1 MDESQTTFA
10 DTQLSQS
17 PLLESLLDTTH
28 QGICVI
34 NAHGEIVLSNEQLMG
49 WTGKI
54 HLRHLNQLW
63 SNEDLIT
70 LQKQLSILPLR
81 RSTLSLKLCTSTPV
95 NIPVSVRLQRFTEDN
110 HPYHLLIISDLRKE
124 QQWESTLAST
134 QEQHLH
140 FLYAVSA
147 AVCIVRLE
155 NGEILES
162 NEPFASWYGLPR
174 DSLRGESITR
184 FFIDSQTWPKICA
197 RLERQPAGGT
207 ELNVGIHHPD
217 HPRGWAKV
225 LAHLIRFNGYDAA
238 ILSIE
243 DTTQLRD
250 LHRDMTEAKQL
261 LTAVVTTQSQFVSDI
276 DPDMLFQHI
285 LDHIFSMSYCRFGFI
300 ATLDSQQ
307 NVHIQAFNNRD
318 WNVDTINHYMAH
330 HLHEDFNQWYQEDN
344 VLFDALKSGA
354 FRTFYESREL
364 LPFPWLK
371 NFAGVALFSGGEKIG
386 MLGIGNYP
394 APEGHLDPHIF
405 VRMNP
410 LLVTTGNIIKA
421 WENYQKLQDEQLK
434 RLTKQQEAEHLNEDL
449 KKLIAYAAAP
459 IFCVDSRKM
468 ITYWNHSA
476 CRLTGLGQNEVE
488 GIMYVYRLIAKEDHH
503 RLEHALKEAFA
514 DQTLG
519 DLKLRFKTADGYEQV
534 LCSFSPR
541 HNAHGQIIGA
551 WVIAQNIMVQAD
563 YQARLEKL
571 VKQKTAELQQAVYS
585 HKQTLQELKHMTH
598 QQHENTDF
606 NQRFAALAS
615 HEFRGPLSAI
625 QMAAENL
632 ESHFEDLSEEDILR
646 KIKRIRQRAQQ
657 LHDQAHDI
665 LLLTQLETDSIRFH
679 PVLCDVEELCLNIA
693 EQIMV
698 QTQHT
703 HAIEVHL
710 APIHARMD
718 HRLMALAL
726 SNLLENAIKYSPDSD
741 QVHLF
746 LSLEQEHVIFRVEDT
761 GIGILPEE
769 SPDIFKPFYRSPR
782 VVVNTH
788 GSGLGL
794 EIVQRSLRL
803 HQGSISHQSSQKGSI
818 FTVKIPYR
826 SL

>member
-1 MDESQTTFA
+1 MDESQLTFA

-17 PLLESLLDTTH
+17 PLLETLLDTTH
-28 QGICVI
+28 QGVCVI
-34 NAHGEIVLSNEQLMG
+34 NTHGEIVLANEQLIG
-49 WTGKI
+49 WTGKVN
-54 HLRHLNQLW
+54 LRHMNQLW
-63 SNEDLIT
+63 HNEDLIA

-81 RSTLSLKLCTSTPV
+81 RSTLNLNLRTSTQAS
-95 NIPVSVRLQRFTEDN
+95 IPVSVRMQRFTEAA
-110 HPYHLLIISDLRKE
+110 HAYHLLMISDLRKE

-155 NGEILES
+155 TGEILES
-162 NEPFASWYGLPR
+162 NEPFAGWYGIPR

-184 FFIDSQTWPKICA
+184 FFTDSQTWPKICA
-197 RLERQPAGGT
+197 RLERTPTGGV

-217 HPRGWAKV
+217 HPRGWAKI
-225 LAHLIRFNGYDAA
+225 LAHLIRFNGYDAV

-243 DTTQLRD
+243 DTTHLRD
-250 LHRDMTEAKQL
+250 VQRDLAEAKQL

-276 DPDMLFQHI
+276 DADMLFQHI
-285 LDHIFSMSYCRFGFI
+285 LDHVFAMSYCRFGFI
-300 ATLDSQQ
+300 VTLDNRHQLH
-307 NVHIQAFNNRD
+307 VQAFNNKD
-318 WNVDTINHYMAH
+318 WNVDTIGHYVDH
-330 HLHEDFNQWYQEDN
+330 RLQEDFNQWYQENN
-344 VLFDALKSGA
+344 VLFDALKAGA
-354 FRTFYESREL
+354 FRTFYESREQ

-394 APEGHLDPHIF
+394 TPEGHLDPNIF

-410 LLVTTGNIIKA
+410 LLVTTGNIAKA
-421 WENYQKLQDEQLK
+421 WENYQKLQQEQSK
-434 RLTKQQEAEHLNEDL
+434 RQIKQQEAEHLNEDL

-476 CRLTGLGQNEVE
+476 CRMTGLGQSEVE

-519 DLKLRFKTADGYEQV
+519 DLKLRFKTVEGYEQV

-541 HNAHGQIIGA
+541 HNAHGQIVGA
-551 WVIAQNIMVQAD
+551 WVIAQNIMAQAD
-563 YQARLEKL
+563 YQERLEKL

-585 HKQTLQELKHMTH
+585 HEQTLQELKNVTH
-598 QQHENTDF
+598 QHHENTDF
-606 NQRFAALAS
+606 NHRFAALAS

-632 ESHFEDLSEEDILR
+632 EAHFEDLTKEEVLR
-646 KIKRIRQRAQQ
+646 KIKRIRQRSQQ

-665 LLLTQLETDSIRFH
+665 LLLTQLETESIRFH

-693 EQIMV
+693 EQTMV

-710 APIHARMD
+710 QPIHARMD
-718 HRLMALAL
+718 HRLMTLAL
-726 SNLLENAIKYSPDSD
+726 SNLLENAIKYSPESE
-741 QVHLF
+741 QVHLH
-746 LSLEQEHVIFRVEDT
+746 LSQEEDKIIFKVEDT
-761 GIGILPEE
+761 GIGILPHEE
-769 SPDIFKPFYRSPR
+769 AEIFKPFYRSPR
-782 VVVNTH
+782 VISHTH

-794 EIVQRSLRL
+794 EIVQRSLHL
-803 HQGSISHQSSQKGSI
+803 HQGSIHYQAGQPGSI
-818 FTVKIPYR
+818 FIVKIPYR
-826 SL
+826 GL

>member
-1 MDESQTTFA
+1 MDESQLTFA

-17 PLLESLLDTTH
+17 PLLETLLDTTH
-28 QGICVI
+28 QGVCVI
-34 NAHGEIVLSNEQLMG
+34 NTHGEIVLANEQLIG
-49 WTGKI
+49 WTGKVN
-54 HLRHLNQLW
+54 LRHMNQLW
-63 SNEDLIT
+63 HNEDLIA

-81 RSTLSLKLCTSTPV
+81 RSTLNLNLRTSTPAS
-95 NIPVSVRLQRFTEDN
+95 IPVSVRMQRFTEEA
-110 HPYHLLIISDLRKE
+110 HAYHLLMISDLRKE

-155 NGEILES
+155 TGEILES
-162 NEPFASWYGLPR
+162 NEPFAGWYGIPR

-184 FFIDSQTWPKICA
+184 FFTDSQTWSKICA
-197 RLERQPAGGT
+197 RLERTPTGGV

-217 HPRGWAKV
+217 HPRGWAKI
-225 LAHLIRFNGYDAA
+225 LAHLIRFNGYDAV

-243 DTTQLRD
+243 DTTHLRD
-250 LHRDMTEAKQL
+250 VQRDLAEAKQL

-276 DPDMLFQHI
+276 DADMLFQHI
-285 LDHIFSMSYCRFGFI
+285 LDHVFAMSYCRFGFI
-300 ATLDSQQ
+300 VTLDNRHQLH
-307 NVHIQAFNNRD
+307 VQAFNNKD
-318 WNVDTINHYMAH
+318 WNVDTIGHYVDH
-330 HLHEDFNQWYQEDN
+330 RLQEEFNQWYQENN
-344 VLFDALKSGA
+344 VLFDALKAGA
-354 FRTFYESREL
+354 FRTFYESREQ

-394 APEGHLDPHIF
+394 TPEGHLDPNIF

-410 LLVTTGNIIKA
+410 LLVTTGNIAKA
-421 WENYQKLQDEQLK
+421 WENYQKLQQEQSK
-434 RLTKQQEAEHLNEDL
+434 RQIKQQEAEHLNEDL

-476 CRLTGLGQNEVE
+476 CRMTGLGQNEVE

-519 DLKLRFKTADGYEQV
+519 DLKLRFKTVDGYEQV

-541 HNAHGQIIGA
+541 HNAHGQIVGA
-551 WVIAQNIMVQAD
+551 WVIAQNIMAQAD
-563 YQARLEKL
+563 YQERLEKL

-585 HKQTLQELKHMTH
+585 HEQTLQELKNVTH
-598 QQHENTDF
+598 QHHENTDF
-606 NQRFAALAS
+606 NHRFAALAS

-632 ESHFEDLSEEDILR
+632 EAHFEDLTKEEVLR
-646 KIKRIRQRAQQ
+646 KIKRIRQRSQQ

-665 LLLTQLETDSIRFH
+665 LLLTQLETESIRFH

-710 APIHARMD
+710 QPIHARMD

-726 SNLLENAIKYSPDSD
+726 SNLLENAIKYSPESE
-741 QVHLF
+741 QVHLH
-746 LSLEQEHVIFRVEDT
+746 LSQEEDKIIFKVEDT
-761 GIGILPEE
+761 GIGILPHEE
-769 SPDIFKPFYRSPR
+769 AEIFKPFYRSPR
-782 VVVNTH
+782 VISHTH

-794 EIVQRSLRL
+794 EIVQRSLHL
-803 HQGSISHQSSQKGSI
+803 HQGSIHYQAGQPGSI
-818 FTVKIPYR
+818 FIVKIPYR
-826 SL
+826 GL